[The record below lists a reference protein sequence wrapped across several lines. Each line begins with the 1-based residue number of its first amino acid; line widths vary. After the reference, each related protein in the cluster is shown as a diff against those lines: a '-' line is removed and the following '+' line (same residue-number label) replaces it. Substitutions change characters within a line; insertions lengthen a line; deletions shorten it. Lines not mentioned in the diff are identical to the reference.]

1 MVRASIR
8 ALTTWLCTLLP
19 LSMVIACGR
28 YHRYEPAPLQP
39 QLSPSAFA
47 ARRLD
52 DPDLIRFLSS
62 LGPWRPDSGLTPTAL
77 GLSALYFRPS
87 MGEFRAMVQ
96 AARAGEITAGTH
108 PFAAANA
115 TVERAAHPNTGDAS
129 PWTLALSGGI
139 TLETGG
145 KREARQVRAR
155 ALTMAATLRVDATG
169 WQLAQE
175 ARQAAV
181 AVAGADR
188 DVGDAEV
195 ETTALRTVL
204 ELLRARYA
212 EGRVSLA
219 DIAQSETDVQTAV
232 VALVQAR
239 RARTEARSALARA
252 LGVQLRQVEFTS
264 LRDEARIGCATGDS
278 IGTDG
283 SIALGANAL
292 STIALQSRRELGVA
306 IAEYAIAEADLR
318 VAVAQQ
324 YPDLTIGPGIA
335 WNQGVGRWLLSV
347 GSSAIT
353 TNRNRGPIAEAEA
366 QRTVRAAHVA
376 VVQDSI
382 LAQLDSG
389 IAGCRD
395 LRGDIAAADSLVATA
410 AERLRLADASYA
422 RGETGQTEVALA
434 RLALVRVSRTQH
446 QAIQR
451 RQAAGAALE
460 AVLGRWLTRPEIRWP
475 SLLEPV
481 DSTSRPPPPT
491 ENRK

>member
-1 MVRASIR
+1 M
-8 ALTTWLCTLLP
+8 L
-19 LSMVIACGR
+19 
-28 YHRYEPAPLQP
+28 
-39 QLSPSAFA
+39 
-47 ARRLD
+47 
-52 DPDLIRFLSS
+52 
-62 LGPWRPDSGLTPTAL
+62 
-77 GLSALYFRPS
+77 
-87 MGEFRAMVQ
+87 Q
-96 AARAGEITAGTH
+96 AARAGEITAGTL
-108 PFAAANA
+108 PFADANA
-115 TVERAAHPNTGDAS
+115 TVERAAHPNAGDAS
-129 PWTLALSGGI
+129 PWTIALSGGI

-204 ELLRARYA
+204 ELLRARYV

-239 RARTEARSALARA
+239 RARTEARSSLARA
-252 LGVQLRQVEFTS
+252 LGVQLRQVESTS
-264 LRDEARIGCATGDS
+264 FRDEPRIGCATVDS

-283 SIALGANAL
+283 AIALG
-292 STIALQSRRELGVA
+292 TIALQSRRELGVA

-335 WNQGVGRWLLSV
+335 WDQGVGRWLLSV

-389 IAGCRD
+389 LAGCRD
-395 LRGDIAAADSLVATA
+395 LRGEIAAADSLVATA
-410 AERLRLADASYA
+410 AERLRLAEASYA
-422 RGETGQTEVALA
+422 RGETGQTEGALA

-460 AVLGRWLTRPEIRWP
+460 AALGRWLTRPEIRWP

-491 ENRK
+491 ED